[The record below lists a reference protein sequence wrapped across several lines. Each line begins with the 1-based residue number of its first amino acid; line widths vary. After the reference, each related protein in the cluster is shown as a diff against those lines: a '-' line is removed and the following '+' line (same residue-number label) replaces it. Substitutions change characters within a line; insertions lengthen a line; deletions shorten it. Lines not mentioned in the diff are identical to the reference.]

1 MAEPVVINLSS
12 PIEFAG
18 KRYDTITVR
27 PIKAKDLRRC
37 QAKPGDDSLGWVLEM
52 AGYLTGEVDQVIDEL
67 EGEDLGAVLAAVS
80 AFSQV
85 IQ

>member
-37 QAKPGDDSLGWVLEM
+37 QAKPEDSLKFALEM
-52 AGYLTGEVDQVIDEL
+52 TGYLTGEVDQVIDEL
-67 EGEDLGAVLAAVS
+67 EGEDLGAVLAAVT
-80 AFSQV
+80 AFSQA